1 MKVKKVVSDYT
12 YKLEMARFSPI
23 ILIVEDA
30 EEFELLNIIA
40 DPIRYFDIISINK
53 PIFPKIEL
61 FKNGTVKVLTLAR
74 MKKLYKQILQA
85 DYYYFPIQSER
96 YLNELFKLKPVVK
109 TLGAR
114 GWHKEHNNYNKAE
127 KWERTPAKRKTP
139 ARNIVKAKK
148 AVSAKKVI
156 KEKKK

>member
-1 MKVKKVVSDYT
+1 MKVKKVVRDYT
-12 YKLEMARFSPI
+12 YKLEIAKLSPI

-30 EEFELLNIIA
+30 EEYQLLNIIA
-40 DPIRYFDIISINK
+40 DPIRYFNIVSIDK

-61 FKNGTVKVLTLAR
+61 LQSGKVKVLTIAR

-85 DYYYFPIQSER
+85 DVYYFSIQSET
-96 YLNELFKLKPVVK
+96 YLNALFKLKPVIK
-109 TLGAR
+109 TLSAR

-139 ARNIVKAKK
+139 ARNVVKAKK
-148 AVSAKKVI
+148 AVKAKK
-156 KEKKK
+156 K